1 MVDHRGFAFGHT
13 YTYLLLCAV
22 RKMHACTMHIRV
34 YAARLLLLL
43 VIGFFSFKKLVEEEK
58 IQVMQSSIQNT
69 RVMYSVFSS
78 RLNGL
83 SAIRAICSRKKSG
96 QKIEPRTESLRL
108 CESVAVLTHA
118 LFQTSS

>member
-13 YTYLLLCAV
+13 YTYLLLYAV
-22 RKMHACTMHIRV
+22 RKMHACTMHISV
-34 YAARLLLLL
+34 YAARLLLL
-43 VIGFFSFKKLVEEEK
+43 VIGFFSFKKLVGEEK
-58 IQVMQSSIQNT
+58 IQVMESSIQNT